1 MTKQNFIQ
9 EWEQITLTK
18 IFEIEVI
25 NRQTDDVE
33 YLTFNIFLEGNKFK
47 AYHEATTKKEVRSKK
62 IAYVQ
67 IKIDFDYSIGGNLSE
82 LYCECTNKILES
94 EFFELI

>member
-1 MTKQNFIQ
+1 MTKKQFIQ

-18 IFEIEVI
+18 IFEFEVL
-25 NRQTDDVE
+25 NKKTQETDYV
-33 YLTFNIFLEGNKFK
+33 TFEIFIEGNRFK
-47 AYHEATTKKEVRSKK
+47 AWHESTTKKEAKSKK

-67 IKIDFDYSIGGNLSE
+67 IKIDFDFSIDRNLQE
-82 LYCECTNKILES
+82 LYEECTCKIIDS

>member
-47 AYHEATTKKEVRSKK
+47 ACHEATTKKELRSKK

-82 LYCECTNKILES
+82 LYCKCTNKILES